1 MNKTCKVKP
10 DYNTCMACTD
20 MQIDNGEVVS
30 CDNCPFAEE
39 AYELISVGTN
49 FWTGDYA
56 MVLRDGVITRV
67 PLTRVFD
74 VLDKDKFAET
84 MAKNCKVP
92 L

>member
-10 DYNTCMACTD
+10 DYSTCMDCTD
-20 MQIDNGEVVS
+20 MQIESGEI
-30 CDNCPFAEE
+30 CRCAERPLTEE
-39 AYELISVGTN
+39 AYELISVGTS

-67 PLTRVFD
+67 PLKRVFD
-74 VLDKDKFAET
+74 VLDKDLFKET
-84 MAKNCKVP
+84 IARNCSVP